1 MIVSERNLCGFFFFF
16 FTFFLPAIGTLLL
29 RENSVFQI
37 SLEAGMVN

>member
-16 FTFFLPAIGTLLL
+16 PFFLPAIGTLLL

-37 SLEAGMVN
+37 SLEAGMFN